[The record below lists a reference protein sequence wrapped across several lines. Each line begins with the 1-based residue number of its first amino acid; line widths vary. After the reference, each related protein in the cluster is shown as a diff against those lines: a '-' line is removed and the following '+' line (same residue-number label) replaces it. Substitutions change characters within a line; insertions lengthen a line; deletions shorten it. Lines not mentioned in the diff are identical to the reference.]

1 MIIRWLSLLVALG
14 MVLGLAGP
22 ASSQIVVSD
31 PIVEQLAAKSW
42 VQDLQNAQQF
52 IQIATNG
59 ASQLKQQ
66 IQQTILQLQNAQTL
80 SAAQVAMRSAQSEWT
95 SLQSLARVT
104 QGMIAAT
111 GHASSD
117 IATAFP
123 GASTAN
129 QASVMA
135 AQEQT
140 TMKGTIM
147 SAAQTVDAR
156 LNQMQSEE
164 TMLQNLRTQVQ
175 NAQSG
180 NLGTNQ
186 LLQLGLTIAS
196 EQLDEIRSLE
206 RMMAIQFQAQQA
218 YMYAHSN
225 DQTKAIL
232 GQASVEA
239 FFAPMASPAP

>member
-1 MIIRWLSLLVALG
+1 MMVRWFSVLLALG

-22 ASSQIVVSD
+22 ASSQFVVTD
-31 PIVEQLAAKSW
+31 PVLEQLAAKSW
-42 VQDLQNAQQF
+42 IQDLQNAQQF

-80 SAAQVAMRSAQSEWT
+80 AAAQVAMRSAQAEWT

-104 QGMIAAT
+104 QGVIAAT

-123 GASTAN
+123 GATTAN
-129 QASVMA
+129 QASAMA
-135 AQEQT
+135 AQEQA
-140 TMKGTIM
+140 TMKGTII
-147 SAAQTVDAR
+147 SAAQTVDVR
-156 LNQMQSEE
+156 LNQMDSEE
-164 TMLQNLRTQVQ
+164 TLLQNLRTQVQ

-225 DQTKAIL
+225 DQTRAIL

-239 FFAPMASPAP
+239 FFAPMASPSP